1 MCFCVAEGNKKRTKC
16 VTFIRS
22 MNRLLFLI
30 LSFVVGLFGSGSLF
44 AQFYQGSNLEFGKNR
59 VQYKEYDWF
68 YLPSEHFEVYFY
80 VGGENLAKYTLLA
93 SETNLQELES
103 FFDYSLDEKIQILS
117 YLNHGEFRQSNI
129 GIRNDDQFNIGG
141 TARIMGNKMF
151 VYYETDH
158 GRLEGQIRENISRV
172 IFSQMMYGGDWK
184 DVLKSNT
191 LLSMPRWFEE
201 GIISYAAQGWNA
213 DKEAAIR
220 DMVSSPKFKSLNR
233 VYGDDAVLA
242 GQAFWNYI
250 SEVYGPSVI
259 PNILYMARISRNVE
273 SGFLF
278 VLGLS
283 MESVTHDFI
292 DYYKQKNI
300 RNEKIPGFE
309 PTPESNDK
317 QSVAAWK
324 KRSRQLGELPVKHKS
339 KYVYSQFSES
349 PDGKYVSWVTNEMGQ
364 YKIWLHEWATGKTK
378 RIFKKE
384 FRLERITDYTF
395 PVLAWHPSS
404 RLISFAFESKSE
416 TFLGSYN
423 VEEKEKTI
431 KQIFLLEKIIDMSY
445 SDDGQKMIFSGVNRG
460 QTDLYLYQVIGNN
473 HEQLTN
479 DIYDDLNPKFIR
491 ESEAIIFS
499 SNRPDDTL
507 RKEVPI
513 GIYPKN
519 HDIFVFNLENR
530 FAPLEQI
537 TTTPDVHEYQAS
549 GYSARH
555 YTFLASAKGHSDRY
569 LCSIDSSISR
579 IDTTIHYRFFTV
591 TDRLSSFGRSPL
603 DYDVQ
608 EKQGKYTL
616 VFERDGK
623 YLFSKHKLAL
633 DKTMDNGYP
642 KGDDASNS
650 VDGDA
655 PLDERI
661 YFVTDSLGEKE
672 VDINNYVFEDE
683 RKNYQYEK
691 ESIRL
696 EEVIVDTTSI
706 AQDTTKKPFEF
717 PRSKTYRLNF
727 ATDYILTQVDN
738 SFTNSF
744 YQNYSGPT
752 SITPGLSGLIKI
764 GVSDLFED
772 YKIVGGF
779 RLSGTLSN
787 NDYGLSFENLSG
799 RKDKRLM
806 FQRQSQMME
815 FGSYRFRFFTHS
827 FQYQVRYPFN
837 ELASLRISAIA
848 RNDRFVAL
856 SVDPPSLASP
866 NYNEYNVGLKLEYVY
881 DNTITRGLNLYNGTR
896 YKFWFERY
904 QQPDRY
910 DEKTD
915 LNVFGFDF
923 RHYERIH
930 RELIAAFRLAGSSS
944 FGAYKLVHFLGGV
957 DNWLN
962 QKIDNSMPIATDQN
976 YSFQS
981 FSAPVRGFY
990 VNSRNGNTFAVAN
1003 SEVRWPVFKYLLKKP
1018 IKSDFVENF
1027 QLISFFDMG
1036 ASWTGKDPYS
1046 PENTFNT
1053 NTITINP
1060 VTVTVDNNREPLIYG
1075 YGFGLRS
1082 RILGYFVRADWAW
1095 GVDDGRLLDRVFYL
1109 SLNLDF

>member
-1 MCFCVAEGNKKRTKC
+1 LVLSAIGAFRG
-16 VTFIRS
+16 
-22 MNRLLFLI
+22 LLLC
-30 LSFVVGLFGSGSLF
+30 
-44 AQFYQGSNLEFGKNR
+44 R
-59 VQYKEYDWF
+59 
-68 YLPSEHFEVYFY
+68 
-80 VGGENLAKYTLLA
+80 GENLAKYSLLA
-93 SETNLQELES
+93 SERNLTELES
-103 FFDYSLDEKIQILS
+103 FFDYSLEEKIQILT
-117 YLNHGEFRQSNI
+117 YLNHGEFRQSNM

-158 GRLEGQIRENISRV
+158 QRLEEQIRENISRV

-201 GIISYAAQGWNA
+201 GIISFAAQGWNS
-213 DKEAAIR
+213 DKESAIR
-220 DMVSSPKFKSLNR
+220 DLVLSPKFKSLNR
-233 VYGDDAVLA
+233 VYGDNAVLA

-283 MESVTHDFI
+283 MESVTRDFI

-300 RNEKIPGFE
+300 RNEKIPGFN
-309 PTPESNDK
+309 PGPESSDK
-317 QSVAAWK
+317 KSLAAWK
-324 KRSRQLGELPVKHKS
+324 KQSKQLGEIPVKQKS

-349 PDGKYVSWVTNEMGQ
+349 PDGKYVAWVTNEMGQ
-364 YKIWLHEWATGKTK
+364 YKIWLHEWSTGKTK
-378 RIFKKE
+378 RIFKREHK
-384 FRLERITDYTF
+384 LERITDHTF

-404 RLISFAFESKSE
+404 RLFSFAFESKSE

-423 VEEKEKTI
+423 VEEKERTI

-479 DIYDDLNPKFIR
+479 DIYDELNPKFIR
-491 ESEAIIFS
+491 DSKAIIFS

-507 RKEVPI
+507 RKEIPI
-513 GIYPKN
+513 DLYPKN

-530 FAPLEQI
+530 FKPLEQI
-537 TTTPDVHEYQAS
+537 TNTPDVHEYQAS
-549 GYSARH
+549 GYSDKH
-555 YTFLASAKGHSDRY
+555 YTFLASGREHADRY
-569 LCSIDSSISR
+569 LCSVDSAISR
-579 IDTTIHYRFFTV
+579 IDTTIHYRYFTV

-603 DYDVQ
+603 SYDVQ
-608 EKQGKYTL
+608 EKQGKYSM
-616 VFERDGK
+616 VFKKDSK
-623 YLFSKHKLAL
+623 YIFSKHELSL
-633 DKTMDNGYP
+633 DKTLDTGYP
-642 KGDDASNS
+642 KSENVGTS
-650 VDGDA
+650 GKTET
-655 PLDERI
+655 PLDSRI
-661 YFVTDSLGEKE
+661 YFVTDSLGERE

-683 RKNYQYEK
+683 RKNYIYEK

-696 EEVIVDTTSI
+696 EEVKSDTSTV

-738 SFTNSF
+738 SFTNAF
-744 YQNYSGPT
+744 YQNFSGPT
-752 SITPGLSGLIKI
+752 SITPGLSGLVKI
-764 GVSDLFED
+764 GMSDLFED

-779 RLSGTLSN
+779 RLSGSLTN
-787 NDYGLSFENLSG
+787 NDYGLSFENLSS
-799 RKDKRLM
+799 RMDKRIT

-815 FGSYRFRFFTHS
+815 FGGYRFRSYTHS
-827 FQYQVRYPFN
+827 FQYQVRYPFS
-837 ELASLRISAIA
+837 ELASLRVSAIA
-848 RNDRFVAL
+848 RNDRFIAL

-866 NYNEYNVGLKLEYVY
+866 NFNEYNIGLKVEYVY
-881 DNTITRGLNLYNGTR
+881 DNTISRGLNLYNGTR

-915 LNVFGFDF
+915 FNVFGFDF

-930 RELIAAFRLAGSSS
+930 RELIAAFRVAGASS
-944 FGAYKLVHFLGGV
+944 FGTYKLVHFLGGV

-981 FSAPVRGFY
+981 FAAPVRGFY

-1046 PENTFNT
+1046 AENTFNT
-1053 NTITINP
+1053 NSITINP

-1082 RILGYFVRADWAW
+1082 RVLGYFVRADWAW
-1095 GVDDGRLLDRVFYL
+1095 GIDDGRLLDRVFYL